1 MIRTR
6 VPPLTS
12 CLALAPGPA
21 AQSPFLEPARIAR
34 PTAPSSGTRSQQQ
47 QIQPDAGTIVLL
59 QPTWLIMESA
69 RQTVSIV
76 APGHGA
82 TKFLT
87 RDAEI
92 ARLSLGHDAEP
103 APPPP
108 PDIESPGIVAVDIT
122 GKFSEA
128 VKSKGPGQRANH
140 PALRVLA
147 DPWRSPISGRAG
159 QRWLLHAL

>member
-1 MIRTR
+1 MADYGVGASDGQYRG
-6 VPPLTS
+6 S
-12 CLALAPGPA
+12 
-21 AQSPFLEPARIAR
+21 
-34 PTAPSSGTRSQQQ
+34 RSRRD
-47 QIQPDAGTIVLL
+47 QI
-59 QPTWLIMESA
+59 SY
-69 RQTVSIV
+69 S
-76 APGHGA
+76 
-82 TKFLT
+82 
-87 RDAEI
+87 DAEI